1 MTFAWLGCEFNDL
14 VTQIRQLAEKSLP
27 NLVSWQISIVQFLQ
41 SSPPV
46 GGFSFWMTFAWLGC
60 EFYDLVTQIRQLAE
74 KSLPNLKSSWKRI
87 VKLLQSSPP
96 AGGFSSWMT
105 FA

>member
-27 NLVSWQISIVQFLQ
+27 NLESSWIFFVKLLQ

-60 EFYDLVTQIRQLAE
+60 EFNDLVTQIRQLAE
-74 KSLPNLKSSWKRI
+74 KSLHN
-87 VKLLQSSPP
+87 
-96 AGGFSSWMT
+96 
-105 FA
+105 